1 MILVTGGMGYIGSH
15 TLLALTE
22 RHPEWDLLSVDNFS
36 NSRPEI
42 SSKISVRCGKEIKN
56 IKLDLAD
63 RSSVQR
69 ELAELKLTGIIHFA
83 ALKSVPDSVEDP
95 SGYYRNNLLSLLN
108 VLEIAE
114 ERQIPF
120 IFSSSCSV
128 YGNAETL
135 PVREDAPLSEPA
147 CPYAAT
153 KQMGEQIV
161 RDFVQKGAFS
171 ASLLRYFNPIG
182 ADLQGEIGEWPP
194 RPTTGLVPAL
204 TRTATGAQQE
214 FVVHGDDYD
223 TRDGSCVRDYI
234 HVSDIAEAHVLALEY
249 VLKQPKG
256 EVSLFN
262 LGSGQGVTVLE
273 AIRAFEKATGEPLN
287 YRIGPRRE
295 GDVVAVYADRSRATE
310 VLGWQP
316 KFDLQAMMNSAW
328 QWAQKVA

>member
-15 TLLALTE
+15 TLLALAE
-22 RHPEWDLLSVDNFS
+22 RHPEWNLISVDNFS
-36 NSRPEI
+36 NSRPEV
-42 SSKISVRCGKEIKN
+42 SPKISARCGKEIKN
-56 IKLDLAD
+56 VKLDLVD

-83 ALKSVPDSVEDP
+83 ALKSVPNSVADP
-95 SGYYRNNLLSLLN
+95 NGYYRNNLLSLLN
-108 VLEIAE
+108 VLEVAE
-114 ERQIPF
+114 EHQIPF

-204 TRTATGAQQE
+204 TRTATGTQQE
-214 FVVHGDDYD
+214 FVVHGDDYP

-234 HVSDIAEAHVLALEY
+234 HVLDIAEAHVLALEY
-249 VLKQPKG
+249 VLQQPKG
-256 EVSLFN
+256 ETSLFN

-273 AIRAFEKATGEPLN
+273 AIQAFEKATGEPLN
-287 YRIGPRRE
+287 YRIGPRRV

-316 KFDLQAMMNSAW
+316 KFDLQAMMDSAW
-328 QWAQKVA
+328 QWAQKVT